1 MDIRAARSRLVQETR
16 ARLGDL
22 ITVRPKIRGEMSVAD
37 DPSRP
42 TMVDLKGRFDINPD
56 LDFLSGRDRGMAPT
70 RFAGRLC
77 TISIPRADMAWLPK
91 DGDQAEVTSRPAEPI
106 YSIVRVVDD
115 LPEVIVF
122 YLSNL
127 KAAA

>member
-1 MDIRAARSRLVQETR
+1 MDIRAARSRLVHETR
-16 ARLGDL
+16 SRLGDL
-22 ITVRPKIRGEMSVAD
+22 ITVRARVRGEMSVAD

-42 TMVDLKGRFDINPD
+42 AMVDLKGRFDINPD
-56 LDFLSGRDRGMAPT
+56 LEFLGGRDRGMAPT

-77 TISIPRADMAWLPK
+77 TISIPREDMAWLPK
-91 DGDQAEVTSRPAEPI
+91 DGDQAEVTSRTAEPI

>member
-1 MDIRAARSRLVQETR
+1 MDIRAARSRLVHETR
-16 ARLGDL
+16 SRLGDL
-22 ITVRPKIRGEMSVAD
+22 ITIRAKARGEMSVAD
-37 DPSRP
+37 DPTRSA
-42 TMVDLKGRFDINPD
+42 MVDLKGRFDINPD
-56 LDFLSGRDRGMAPT
+56 LDFLGGRDRGMAPT

-91 DGDQAEVTSRPAEPI
+91 EGDQAEITSRPAEPI

-115 LPEVIVF
+115 AAEVIVL

-127 KAAA
+127 GK

>member
-1 MDIRAARSRLVQETR
+1 MDIRAARSRLVHETR
-16 ARLGDL
+16 SRLGDL
-22 ITVRPKIRGEMSVAD
+22 ITIRAKVRGEMSVAA
-37 DPSRP
+37 DPSRSA
-42 TMVDLKGRFDINPD
+42 MVGLKGRFDINPD
-56 LDFLSGRDRGMAPT
+56 LDFLGGRDRGMAPT

-77 TISIPRADMAWLPK
+77 TISIPRGDMAWLPK
-91 DGDQAEVTSRPAEPI
+91 EGDQAEVTSRPAEPI